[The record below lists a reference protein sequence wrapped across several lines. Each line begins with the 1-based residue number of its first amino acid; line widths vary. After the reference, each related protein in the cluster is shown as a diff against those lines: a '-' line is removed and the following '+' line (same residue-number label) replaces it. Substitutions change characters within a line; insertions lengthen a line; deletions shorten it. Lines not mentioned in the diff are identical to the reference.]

1 MTEKRSSIDL
11 IIEEYKK
18 YVDRTLLEENLK
30 LSYTERVE
38 KLQRLLRT
46 FEELKNAGG
55 RPKDFEAISELEIL
69 HEKAEK

>member
-1 MTEKRSSIDL
+1 MNSNLEKMKYIMNNVSSIDL

-18 YVDRTLLEENLK
+18 GVDRTLLEENLK

-46 FEELKNAGG
+46 FEELKNAK
-55 RPKDFEAISELEIL
+55 RQNSI
-69 HEKAEK
+69 